1 MDYTQDSGAIVL
13 GWLTKLAAT
22 IALVGLIAFDGVSLV
37 QAHFSA
43 ADRAGT
49 YASSAA
55 EKYQGTKDINA
66 AYAEAEAAAQID
78 GDSVDIQGFSVTPDG
93 HAHLTLRHSAKTLW
107 MHKIGF
113 LKKFTVVTEQGEGAG
128 AQ

>member
-1 MDYTQDSGAIVL
+1 MDYTQDSGTIVL

-22 IALVGLIAFDGVSLV
+22 IALCGLIVFDGASLV

-55 EKYQGTKDINA
+55 DKYQQTKDINA
-66 AYAEAEAAAQID
+66 AYAEASAAAQID
-78 GDSVDIQGFSVTPDG
+78 GDTVELESFSITSDG
-93 HAHLTLRHSAKTLW
+93 RAHLTLRHGAKTLW

-113 LKKFTVVTEQGEGAG
+113 LKKYTVVSEKGEGAG
-128 AQ
+128 SQ

>member
-78 GDSVDIQGFSVTPDG
+78 GDSVEWNGIHGAVLGSDVT
-93 HAHLTLRHSAKTLW
+93 
-107 MHKIGF
+107 
-113 LKKFTVVTEQGEGAG
+113 LKPGIHNRSMGGV
-128 AQ
+128 